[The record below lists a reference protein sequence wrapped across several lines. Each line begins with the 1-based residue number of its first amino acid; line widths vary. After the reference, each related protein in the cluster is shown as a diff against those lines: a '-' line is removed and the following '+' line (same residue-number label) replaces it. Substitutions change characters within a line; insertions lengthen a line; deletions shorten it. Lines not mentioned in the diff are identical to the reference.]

1 MLSPFDVLKQNG
13 GGFLLVGV
21 ILLVA
26 LLAKSFLG
34 QLVGRLQG
42 RSTPSTPQ
50 ALVPA
55 GITLK
60 KKNILSRG
68 EMAFY
73 RTLKAAV
80 GVHYDIYAQIPV
92 WALVQSASANRK
104 EDLAFTNQINQK
116 RVDFVLVNSTSLET
130 ETVIELDDRS
140 HERDARKERDSFLDA
155 VLARA
160 GIPIIRIAA
169 AATYNEEELRN
180 TLVSMKGQ
188 LPRKEG

>member
-1 MLSPFDVLKQNG
+1 VILSPFDVLRQNS
-13 GGFLLVGV
+13 GFFLVLGI

-26 LLAKSFLG
+26 LFEKALLRQFID
-34 QLVGRLQG
+34 RLQG
-42 RSTPSTPQ
+42 RPTASSTQSKI
-50 ALVPA
+50 PA

-92 WALVQSASANRK
+92 WALVHSASENRN
-104 EDLAFTNQINQK
+104 EWSSFTNQINQK
-116 RVDFVLVNSTSLET
+116 RVDFVLVNPTSLET

-140 HERDARKERDSFLDA
+140 HERDARKKEIAFSMPCWRARVSQSF
-155 VLARA
+155 VLRRPL
-160 GIPIIRIAA
+160 PITKKSFGA
-169 AATYNEEELRN
+169 NL
-180 TLVSMKGQ
+180 S
-188 LPRKEG
+188 P